1 MSQLL
6 ENTSSADVSNAIS
19 AERHKTG
26 ATATGMVLT
35 FIIVTDELHQSE
47 ATRAATYAANQHPC
61 RIIVVIPRPGRGKP
75 QLDAEIWVG
84 DREGLGETVKLR
96 LKGPL
101 AHHEAS
107 VVLPLLL
114 PDTPVVV
121 WWPANAPKVPAEDSV
136 GRLAN
141 RRVTDAAFTNR
152 PLIALENRTTGYH
165 AGDTDLA
172 WTRTTPWRSMMATAL
187 DEPHETIISGSVASE
202 RNSVSAR
209 LLAGWLQ
216 AKLRVPVKV
225 RNTKGPGIT
234 GVTLETE
241 DGPIE
246 LSRPDGEMATLTRS
260 RGVTRKIPLARREM
274 RDLVSEELRRLDA
287 DEIYAEALAEV
298 SAGLGRDDVVKA
310 SKRRKS
316 SRASKKTVSGYAPMG
331 TPSQPRRARKGS
343 SLPMTP
349 SEEEAKAGTSTG
361 TSGTNTSA
369 SERTSPVKKAAV
381 KRAPTKKVPT
391 KKTATKPAGKK
402 APAVRKASV
411 KRPTRKRATKKAQDA
426 SVANPAKDA
435 DNTN

>member
-6 ENTSSADVSNAIS
+6 EKTTSADVSNAINV
-19 AERHKTG
+19 ERHKMG

-35 FIIVTDELHQSE
+35 FVIVTDELHQSE
-47 ATRAATYAANQHPC
+47 ATRAATFAANQHPC

-96 LKGPL
+96 LKGQL

-121 WWPANAPKVPAEDSV
+121 WWPANAPKVPAEDPV

-141 RRVTDAAFTNR
+141 RRITDTAPANR
-152 PLIALENRTTGYH
+152 PLVALESRVTGYH

-187 DEPHETIISGSVASE
+187 DEPHATIISGTIASE
-202 RNSVSAR
+202 RNSASAQ

-225 RNTKGPGIT
+225 RNSKGPGIT
-234 GVTLETE
+234 SVTLETT
-241 DGPIE
+241 DGLIE
-246 LSRPDGEMATLTRS
+246 LARPDGEMATLTRS
-260 RGVTRKIPLARREM
+260 RGVTRKIPLPRREM

-287 DEIYAEALAEV
+287 DEIYAESLAEV
-298 SAGLGRDDVVKA
+298 AAGLNREDLSKSRRGSKSGRP
-310 SKRRKS
+310 R
-316 SRASKKTVSGYAPMG
+316 KKTASGYGPMG
-331 TPSQPRRARKGS
+331 TPVRPRSPRSPRRPRKGTS
-343 SLPMTP
+343 MPIAP
-349 SEEEAKAGTSTG
+349 SEELAKSRSGLGAGDD
-361 TSGTNTSA
+361 
-369 SERTSPVKKAAV
+369 SPKQTE
-381 KRAPTKKVPT
+381 PTKKAPS
-391 KKTATKPAGKK
+391 KK
-402 APAVRKASV
+402 ATSGKTTAPKSAPRNRVSKKPTAKKRAA
-411 KRPTRKRATKKAQDA
+411 KRPARKRTTKKAQ
-426 SVANPAKDA
+426 
-435 DNTN
+435 

>member
-6 ENTSSADVSNAIS
+6 ENTTSADVSNAINV
-19 AERHKTG
+19 ERHKMG

-47 ATRAATYAANQHPC
+47 ATRAATFAANQHPC

-75 QLDAEIWVG
+75 QLDAELWVG

-121 WWPANAPKVPAEDSV
+121 WWPANAPKVPAEDPV

-141 RRVTDAAFTNR
+141 RRVTDTAPHNR
-152 PLIALENRTTGYH
+152 PLTALENRIASYH

-172 WTRTTPWRSMMATAL
+172 WTRTTPWRSMLATAL
-187 DEPHETIISGSVASE
+187 DEPHADITSGTVASE
-202 RNSVSAR
+202 RNNASAR

-216 AKLRVPVKV
+216 SKLQVPVKV
-225 RNTKGPGIT
+225 RNSRGPGVT
-234 GVTLETE
+234 SVTLETT

-246 LSRPDGEMATLTRS
+246 LARPDGEMATLTRS

-274 RDLVSEELRRLDA
+274 RDLVAEELRRLDA

-298 SAGLGRDDVVKA
+298 AAGLGRDDVGK
-310 SKRRKS
+310 KNRRGAAQR
-316 SRASKKTVSGYAPMG
+316 SRKKPARGYGPMG
-331 TPSQPRRARKGS
+331 TANRPRRSSKGT

-349 SEEEAKAGTSTG
+349 SEEEAKSGTSHASTES
-361 TSGTNTSA
+361 TPTSA
-369 SERTSPVKKAAV
+369 SS
-381 KRAPTKKVPT
+381 TKKSTP
-391 KKTATKPAGKK
+391 KKPSTPKQT
-402 APAVRKASV
+402 
-411 KRPTRKRATKKAQDA
+411 ATKKATTKRAAPKKAAA
-426 SVANPAKDA
+426 SKPAAKQPASKKASATKAPAKKRTA
-435 DNTN
+435 RKSPAK

>member
-6 ENTSSADVSNAIS
+6 EDTTSAAVGNAIS
-19 AERHKTG
+19 AERHKMG

-61 RIIVVIPRPGRGKP
+61 RILVVIPRPARGKS

-101 AHHEAS
+101 AHQEAS

-121 WWPANAPKVPAEDSV
+121 WWPANAPKVPAEDPV

-141 RRVTDAAFTNR
+141 RRVTDAAFTSR
-152 PLIALENRTTGYH
+152 PLIALENRTTSYH

-187 DEPHETIISGSVASE
+187 DEPHEAITSGSVASE
-202 RNSVSAR
+202 RNSASAR

-216 AKLRVPVKV
+216 AKLHVPVKV
-225 RNTKGPGIT
+225 RNSKGPGIT
-234 GVTLETE
+234 SVTLETT

-246 LSRPDGEMATLTRS
+246 LSRPDGEMAALTRS
-260 RGVTRKIPLARREM
+260 RGVTRKIPLPRREM
-274 RDLVSEELRRLDA
+274 RDLVSEELRRLDS

-298 SAGLGRDDVVKA
+298 SAGLGREDVGKV
-310 SKRRKS
+310 SQRRKS
-316 SRASKKTVSGYAPMG
+316 GQANKKTPSGYGPKG
-331 TPSQPRRARKGS
+331 TQSQPHKARKGRS
-343 SLPMTP
+343 VPMTP
-349 SEEEAKAGTSTG
+349 SEEEAK
-361 TSGTNTSA
+361 SGSNL
-369 SERTSPVKKAAV
+369 
-381 KRAPTKKVPT
+381 
-391 KKTATKPAGKK
+391 ATPEGRPNEK
-402 APAVRKASV
+402 APARKGAAKTTAKTAERKTAKKPAKKTPAASKV
-411 KRPTRKRATKKAQDA
+411 AAKRPTRKRTAKQTQRTPAA
-426 SVANPAKDA
+426 SPAEQV
-435 DNTN
+435 

>member
-6 ENTSSADVSNAIS
+6 ENTTSAAVGNAIS
-19 AERHKTG
+19 AERHKMG

-61 RIIVVIPRPGRGKP
+61 RILVVIPRPGRGKS

-101 AHHEAS
+101 AHQEAS

-114 PDTPVVV
+114 ADTPVVV
-121 WWPANAPKVPAEDSV
+121 WWPANAPKVPAEDPV

-152 PLIALENRTTGYH
+152 PLIALENRTTSYH
-165 AGDTDLA
+165 PGDTDLA

-225 RNTKGPGIT
+225 RNSKGPGIT
-234 GVTLETE
+234 SVTLETT

-246 LSRPDGEMATLTRS
+246 LARPDGEMATLTRS
-260 RGVTRKIPLARREM
+260 RGVTRKIPLLRREM

-298 SAGLGRDDVVKA
+298 SAGLGRDDVK
-310 SKRRKS
+310 KD
-316 SRASKKTVSGYAPMG
+316 SRHGTPGRVDKKTARG
-331 TPSQPRRARKGS
+331 TNGQPHRARKGKS
-343 SLPMTP
+343 VPMTP
-349 SEEEAKAGTSTG
+349 SEEEAKSGSNFGTTEDRP
-361 TSGTNTSA
+361 TELATARKAPAKATA
-369 SERTSPVKKAAV
+369 KKPAKKKAA
-381 KRAPTKKVPT
+381 A
-391 KKTATKPAGKK
+391 KK
-402 APAVRKASV
+402 AAV
-411 KRPTRKRATKKAQDA
+411 KRPTRKRTAKKSEQAA
-426 SVANPAKDA
+426 ETSPVADQA
-435 DNTN
+435 

>member
-6 ENTSSADVSNAIS
+6 ENTTSADVSNAIS
-19 AERHKTG
+19 SERHKMG

-47 ATRAATYAANQHPC
+47 ATRAATFAANQHPC

-121 WWPANAPKVPAEDSV
+121 WWPATAPKVPAEDSV

-141 RRVTDAAFTNR
+141 RRVTDAAFNSR
-152 PLIALENRTTGYH
+152 PLVALETRIAGYH
-165 AGDTDLA
+165 PGDTDLA
-172 WTRTTPWRSMMATAL
+172 WTRTTIWRSMMATAL
-187 DEPHETIISGSVASE
+187 DEPHSTITAGTVASE
-202 RNSVSAR
+202 RNNATAR

-216 AKLRVPVKV
+216 AKLQVPVKV
-225 RNTKGPGIT
+225 RNTKGPGINS
-234 GVTLETE
+234 VTLETT

-246 LSRPDGEMATLTRS
+246 LARPDGEMATFTRS
-260 RGVTRKIPLARREM
+260 RGVTRKIPLPRREM
-274 RDLVSEELRRLDA
+274 RDLVAEELRRLDA
-287 DEIYAEALAEV
+287 VEIYAEALAEV
-298 SAGLGRDDVVKA
+298 AAGLGREDLGK
-310 SKRRKS
+310 SRRGRKS
-316 SRASKKTVSGYAPMG
+316 GRGRKKPASGYGPMG
-331 TPSQPRRARKGS
+331 TPSQPRRSRKGT

-349 SEEEAKAGTSTG
+349 SEQEAKSGAATG
-361 TSGTNTSA
+361 SHVGVG
-369 SERTSPVKKAAV
+369 EPKA
-381 KRAPTKKVPT
+381 T
-391 KKTATKPAGKK
+391 KK
-402 APAVRKASV
+402 APARNTRAKTAAKKTAAKKAAKKPAKKSTATGKV
-411 KRPTRKRATKKAQDA
+411 VTKRPTRKRAAKKTEQTEA
-426 SVANPAKDA
+426 PATVDP
-435 DNTN
+435 TE